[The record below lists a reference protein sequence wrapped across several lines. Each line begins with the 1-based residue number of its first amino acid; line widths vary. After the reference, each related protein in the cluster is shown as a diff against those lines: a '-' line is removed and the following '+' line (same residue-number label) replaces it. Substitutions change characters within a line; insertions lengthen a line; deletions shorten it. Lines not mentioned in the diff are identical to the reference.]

1 MTTTIPRTKKGK
13 RINLAEF
20 AAKRI
25 ADNFGP
31 LGSPAWIAKK
41 SEIVAGQ
48 KARGITNADFE
59 GMSLDDIRALA
70 RIEEGE

>member
-1 MTTTIPRTKKGK
+1 MITIPRTRKGK
-13 RINLAEF
+13 RINLATF

-41 SEIVAGQ
+41 NEIIAGQ
-48 KARGITNADFE
+48 KANGVTSADFE
-59 GMSLDDIRALA
+59 GMSLDEIRALA
-70 RIEEGE
+70 RIEEEA